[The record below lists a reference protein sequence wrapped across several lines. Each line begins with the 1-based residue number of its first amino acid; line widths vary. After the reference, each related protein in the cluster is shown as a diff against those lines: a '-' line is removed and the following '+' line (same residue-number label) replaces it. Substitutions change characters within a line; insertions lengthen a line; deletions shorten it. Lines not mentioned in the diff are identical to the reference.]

1 MKQTLS
7 FIKRHYQ
14 SLICFIAGLFC
25 GNTIQIGMSFLL
37 FLKEIDNHFLHKMN
51 KALEENL
58 NHWHTRYTKIYHE
71 IIGKHEM

>member
-14 SLICFIAGLFC
+14 SLICFTFGFFY
-25 GNTIQIGMSFLL
+25 GNGFELIMAFLIL
-37 FLKEIDNHFLHKMN
+37 LKEIDNHFLHKMN